1 MILIPWQNYLFP
13 LCITTGYYVTLKSIS
28 YLHNKDNL
36 RIVFEFPA
44 IKWCRIS
51 FIKCDYVSIQKLVLQ
66 KPIYAWQTG
75 DCFGRCLKL
84 FPCLHKGIVLKYFFF
99 NYNMNII
106 GEGRYFA
113 WQQVTPNLQSNGE
126 FLQFGVLDFAVER
139 PITF

>member
-1 MILIPWQNYLFP
+1 MQNFFYQMWLRFHSETCP
-13 LCITTGYYVTLKSIS
+13 PEAHLCMA
-28 YLHNKDNL
+28 D
-36 RIVFEFPA
+36 RRQ
-44 IKWCRIS
+44 C
-51 FIKCDYVSIQKLVLQ
+51 IQ
-66 KPIYAWQTG
+66 P
-75 DCFGRCLKL
+75 CFGRCLKL

-139 PITF
+139 PITFLSLFLSSENYDWIIVFENSLVSSFPLKPHRKDTKQR